1 MLLCLDVGNS
11 QMYCGV
17 YDGDKLSVQFRR
29 TSTVRSSS
37 DELGVFLRSALR
49 ENGMVPEHI
58 TNIAICS
65 VVPDMIYSLR
75 SCCQKYFDID
85 PLIMR
90 PGIRTGLR
98 ISYKDPKEVGADRIA
113 DAIGAIKLYPDRN
126 LIVVDFGTATT
137 VCAITHEREFLGG
150 NIIPGVRLSMDALEE
165 KTAQLPS
172 VEIVPVTSAI
182 GRTTVESIQ
191 NGLFWSNVGMVKEM
205 VLRITEQAFQD
216 HKPIVI
222 GTGGFAHLFDGV
234 DLFDAVVPDL
244 ILVGLRE
251 AVRLNS
257 STRRRPDE
265 QPVRSE

>member
-11 QMYCGV
+11 QIYCGV
-17 YDGDKLSVQFRR
+17 YDGDELAVQFRR

-49 ENGMVPEHI
+49 ENGVAPERI
-58 TNIAICS
+58 RQIAICS
-65 VVPDMIYSLR
+65 VVPDMLYSLR
-75 SCCQKYFDID
+75 SCCQKYFDLD

-90 PGIRTGLR
+90 PGIKTGLR
-98 ISYKDPKEVGADRIA
+98 IGYKDPKEVGADRIA

-137 VCAITHEREFLGG
+137 VCAISNDREFLGG
-150 NIIPGVRLSMDALEE
+150 NILPGVRLSMDALEE

-182 GRTTVESIQ
+182 GRTTIESIQ

-205 VLRITEQAFQD
+205 VRRIT
-216 HKPIVI
+216 
-222 GTGGFAHLFDGV
+222 
-234 DLFDAVVPDL
+234 
-244 ILVGLRE
+244 
-251 AVRLNS
+251 
-257 STRRRPDE
+257 
-265 QPVRSE
+265 